1 MSAGEVG
8 VAAADGAPQEA
19 SSAPTGVELRPPD
32 REGTL
37 RQRSAG
43 TRLGG
48 RVWTARGHLAVVR
61 WGLIGQIFTVAA
73 MLAPILLR
81 ESDQV
86 TWLVVASS
94 IATLLNNPAIL
105 AYPFLYPV
113 LRGPATARAATRAAL
128 ASLLTVSLLV
138 AAATPL
144 EDRLSLPPGLLAS
157 SALLLFAGAVFTMS
171 LSSLVRAGDPRWFG
185 IARFVYG
192 LTLLPLTLAFGA
204 VRPLGVLS
212 LVVASALANLVGAA
226 AVLARREAR
235 PHGGGMR
242 AAVSGP
248 RPAVPG
254 RLVRGYVVRAL
265 RPTAASMANAWALF
279 VPGLALPGLGAAA
292 APWAVV
298 TRIGGGFSTVL
309 TTLVSPSL
317 EARMSRA
324 IRERDIAAFTEA
336 RRSAL
341 IIGALAATAAVGAG
355 LTLAVYASGLDEALH
370 WLVPV
375 VVATVLF
382 WGSLLTGTVVNRV
395 PNFLGRDTS
404 RLLWDVSRAV
414 LMTGALLAPG
424 VSKIVVM
431 GAVLAATG
439 VILLPM
445 TRYRTGTVNY
455 LPGGRAGRGRLRAR
469 PGRR

>member
-1 MSAGEVG
+1 MSAGQVG
-8 VAAADGAPQEA
+8 VAAAESGPQGAVSGERVRA
-19 SSAPTGVELRPPD
+19 ADAAPTRGPTGRHRAD
-32 REGTL
+32 
-37 RQRSAG
+37 
-43 TRLGG
+43 TRLNSLF
-48 RVWTARGHLAVVR
+48 RSARGHLRVMQ
-61 WGLIGQIFTVAA
+61 WGVMGQVFTVAA

-81 ESDQV
+81 ESQQV
-86 TWLVVASS
+86 TWLVVSSS

-113 LRGPATARAATRAAL
+113 LRGPAIARAATRAAL
-128 ASLLTVSLLV
+128 SSLITVSLLV
-138 AAATPL
+138 VAATPL

-157 SALLLFAGAVFTMS
+157 TALMLFAGAVFTMS

-185 IARFVYG
+185 IGRFVYG
-192 LTLLPLTLAFGA
+192 AALLPLTLVFGT

-235 PHGGGMR
+235 SHGGGMR
-242 AAVSGP
+242 AAVPG
-248 RPAVPG
+248 RGPAVPS
-254 RLVRGYVVRAL
+254 RLVRAYLGRAL
-265 RPTAASMANAWALF
+265 RPTAASMANGWALF
-279 VPGLALPGLGAAA
+279 VPALALPGLGAAA

-324 IRERDIAAFTEA
+324 IRERDPAEFTQG

-341 IIGALAATAAVGAG
+341 TIGALAALAAVGSG
-355 LTLAVYASGLDEALH
+355 LLLAVYVSGLDEALQ
-370 WLVPV
+370 WLFPV
-375 VVATVLF
+375 AVATVLF
-382 WGSLLTGTVVNRV
+382 WGPLLTGTVVNRV

-404 RLLWDVSRAV
+404 RLIWDVSRAV
-414 LMTGALLAPG
+414 LMTSALLAPG
-424 VSKIVVM
+424 VSRIVLM

-439 VILLPM
+439 VFLLPM
-445 TRYRTGTVNY
+445 TRYRTRTSAAS
-455 LPGGRAGRGRLRAR
+455 R
-469 PGRR
+469 